1 MILTER
7 KVHRDGTCGAKRQK
21 LMKDTPKGMVG
32 VYIPTC
38 DNDGNY
44 EKLQCH
50 PSNGQCWCVEKMN
63 GKRIDGTTVSPGESI
78 DCETPGPPPK
88 SMF

>member
-1 MILTER
+1 
-7 KVHRDGTCGAKRQK
+7 
-21 LMKDTPKGMVG
+21 MKDTPKGMVG

-63 GKRIDGTTVSPGESI
+63 GKRIDGTTVNPGESI
-78 DCETPGPPPK
+78 DCETLGPPPK